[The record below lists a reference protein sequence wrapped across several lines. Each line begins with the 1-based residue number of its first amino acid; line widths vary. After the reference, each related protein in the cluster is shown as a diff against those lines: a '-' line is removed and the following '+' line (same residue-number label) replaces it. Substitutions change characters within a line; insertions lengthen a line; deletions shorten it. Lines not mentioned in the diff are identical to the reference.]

1 MKGVD
6 EEVIGTL
13 EAGAIAGARP
23 SFKAWPQNRSN
34 VIPAFFLHFPFG
46 ITKKSEE
53 QKRSPRHKFSYGKIK
68 LFSTLKF

>member
-1 MKGVD
+1 MNGVD
-6 EEVIGTL
+6 QLVIGTSA
-13 EAGAIAGARP
+13 AGDIGGAKP

-53 QKRSPRHKFSYGKIK
+53 QKRSPRHKFSYRKRDI
-68 LFSTLKF
+68 